1 MSAAFTAPQL
11 TQALVSR
18 TDVRPG
24 APPCY
29 LILSEAGAAD
39 WTSDPA
45 RATAFASMR
54 EATRM
59 ALRLPASVRAYGLP
73 RQAEISVH

>member
-1 MSAAFTAPQL
+1 MSDPFTPSQL

-24 APPCY
+24 AQAFY

-39 WTSDPA
+39 WTADPV

-73 RQAEISVH
+73 RHTEVSVH

>member
-1 MSAAFTAPQL
+1 MSAAFTPSQPM
-11 TQALVSR
+11 QALVAR

-29 LILSEAGAAD
+29 LVLSEAGAAD
-39 WTSDPA
+39 WTADPG

-54 EATRM
+54 EAARM

-73 RQAEISVH
+73 RPAEISLH

>member
-1 MSAAFTAPQL
+1 MSAAFTPPQPM
-11 TQALVSR
+11 QALVSR
-18 TDVRPG
+18 TDARPG

-29 LILSEAGAAD
+29 LILSDAGAAD
-39 WTSDPA
+39 WTADPA

-54 EATRM
+54 EAARM

-73 RQAEISVH
+73 RPAEGSLH